1 MNNVRAHWDV
11 GTVFMLE
18 CSAMRLQDF
27 SCWSVVGSGYRIYV
41 GV

>member
-11 GTVFMLE
+11 GIEFMLE

-27 SCWSVVGSGYRIYV
+27 SCCSVVGSDYMIYV